1 MHPQTVLGESTLQ
14 RKSHFGDQRQT
25 ITFGLTEG

>member
-25 ITFGLTEG
+25 FSLTEG